1 MKNKAKKYV
10 ASVSLVALFGI
21 YSIYQ
26 NLPDN
31 SSATYA
37 AAPVSYNAPVTKSS
51 TGQLA
56 IAETTTTTP
65 ARTISSPTKRSS
77 PSTVHRVSPLAS
89 SYKDGVYTG
98 ISADAYYG
106 NVQVQITVQ
115 GGVVTDVTAIQSPDT
130 HSRSLAINSRALPM
144 LRSEAITAQNA
155 RINAVSGATYT
166 SAAYKESIASALSQ
180 ATA

>member
-31 SSATYA
+31 STATYA
-37 AAPVSYNAPVTKSS
+37 AAPISYSAPVTKSS

-56 IAETTTTTP
+56 MAETATTAPAKTT
-65 ARTISSPTKRSS
+65 SSPAKKPQ
-77 PSTVHRVSPLAS
+77 PSTVHQVPQLAS
-89 SYKDGVYTG
+89 GYKDGVYTG
-98 ISADAYYG
+98 VSADAYYG

-115 GGVVTDVTAIQSPDT
+115 GGVVTNVAAIQSPNT
-130 HSRSLAINSRALPM
+130 HSRSLAINSYALPV
-144 LRSEAITAQNA
+144 LRSEAISAQNA